1 MARPWI
7 RGMSRARS
15 WIGKWGPK
23 ERQEMT
29 RYRVQPS
36 GGDAKTGATAESHS
50 RASRALQGI
59 TVWLFTAFV
68 FLLPTDLRFGGDKS
82 LAMRIGYLCVFLG
95 VVAILKRRTLQ
106 VPPAGFWFLFG
117 FVLWS
122 SCTLLWARYP
132 AVAEHKLIEYW
143 RLFIIVAVFIQYAWQ
158 ESVRQRLMDAY
169 VAGCWI
175 GVMGLFFHFIAGT
188 PYLAEGEL
196 EFEGRYTF
204 GTDPNYLALALVI
217 GIPLALY
224 GALKAERRWQKWALL
239 SYVPAGFAGLLL
251 TGSRGAW
258 VTLLAIVLLSGLM
271 LRGRVRALVLGTV
284 VLLVAAPFVLPGQ
297 VMERMSSIP
306 DELRYGSLSD
316 RTELWQRGSAVVME
330 HPLNGIGV
338 GAAEGMMSI
347 AAHNTP
353 LELTMESGA
362 IGLLLFYAA
371 WAFSVR
377 GTWKAD
383 HREGLAATFMFFAW
397 FVGSASLSWEVNGAT
412 WYLLA
417 ILIAAGSARRT
428 SAEVYRIPR
437 TAAPAYLPQ

>member
-1 MARPWI
+1 
-7 RGMSRARS
+7 
-15 WIGKWGPK
+15 
-23 ERQEMT
+23 MT
-29 RYRVQPS
+29 RYGLPPS
-36 GGDAKTGATAESHS
+36 SGDATIGAAAESRS
-50 RASRALQGI
+50 RSSRALQGI

-68 FLLPTDLRFGGDKS
+68 FVLPTDLRFGGDKS

-95 VVAILKRRTLQ
+95 MVAILKRRTLQ
-106 VPPAGFWFLFG
+106 VPPAGFWCLFG

-132 AVAEHKLIEYW
+132 TVAEHKIIAYW
-143 RLFIIVAVFIQYAWQ
+143 RLFIIVAVFIQFAWQ
-158 ESVRQRLMDAY
+158 EGVRQRLMDAY
-169 VAGCWI
+169 VAGCWL
-175 GVMGLFFHFIAGT
+175 GVMGVFFHFMMGT

-217 GIPLALY
+217 AIPLALY
-224 GALKAERRWQKWALL
+224 RALNAERRWHKWALL

-258 VTLLAIVLLSGLM
+258 VTLLAIVFLSGLM
-271 LRGRVRALVLGTV
+271 LRGRVRMMVLGTV

-297 VMERMSSIP
+297 VMERMSAIP
-306 DELRYGSLSD
+306 DELRYGSFSD

-330 HPLNGIGV
+330 HPVNGIGV

-353 LELTMESGA
+353 LELMMEGGA
-362 IGLLLFYAA
+362 IGVFLFYGA
-371 WAFSVR
+371 WAFSLR

-383 HREGLAATFMFFAW
+383 HREGLAALFIFFGW
-397 FVGSASLSWEVNGAT
+397 FVGSASLSWEVDTAT
-412 WYLLA
+412 WYFLA
-417 ILIAAGSARRT
+417 LLIAAGSAHRV

-437 TAAPAYLPQ
+437 TEAPAYLPQ